1 MEPSHDEFAP
11 EINAITL
18 ITKNMA
24 ASLDFYRAVG
34 LEMAYGGPDSTFTS
48 LRIGANFL
56 NLSCE
61 ERGAEGLWGRVILHV
76 ESPDRI
82 WQRLIDSGY
91 EPSFAPR
98 DAPWGERYFHV
109 LDPDGHEVSFARP
122 LDRSGDKATESTDA
136 PDTD

>member
-1 MEPSHDEFAP
+1 MEPSHDEFTP

-34 LEMAYGGPDSTFTS
+34 LEVAYGGPDSTFTS
-48 LRIGANFL
+48 LRIGGNFL

-82 WQRLIDSGY
+82 WELLSEAGY

-122 LDRSGDKATESTDA
+122 L
-136 PDTD
+136 